1 MYEKSDKYRLHQ
13 AILDHPDNVARDAYE
28 KYLLNKKI
36 ERRQIEKLR
45 QELGTLKESGG
56 PAQNQY

>member
-13 AILDHPDNVARDAYE
+13 AILDHPDNAGRDRYE

-36 ERRQIEKLR
+36 ERWQIEKLR
-45 QELGTLKESGG
+45 QELGRLNECGG
-56 PAQNQY
+56 PTKIN